1 MRQIYNT
8 SDTSPELMSF
18 VLELSSGEH
27 SPEYPGIQYQAYA
40 RAEHQTTEQPNR
52 EAAQLLTGLASNCD
66 VSNCLTSPTTSV
78 SSTASSPSGSCGT
91 ASPPSPPS
99 VIYDGSIAGSLNSG
113 TLGKAG
119 TRLTLAN
126 LMPSRLAVTAP
137 HVTHVISVGSLD
149 VQCIVC
155 PGSYADSKLS
165 ELFCFFTD
173 LNDRR
178 AVISIVSTALLLIAL
193 LVEFKTLA
201 ICKLDII

>member
-1 MRQIYNT
+1 MRVYVHPQTNPRLQYTFCFERSPTRLIKLGRYRLELMRQIYNT

-18 VLELSSGEH
+18 VHELSSGEH

-165 ELFCFFTD
+165 D
-173 LNDRR
+173 
-178 AVISIVSTALLLIAL
+178 
-193 LVEFKTLA
+193 
-201 ICKLDII
+201 